1 MKIYLIAKQTF
12 AEIYESKVLLN
23 VAFLGAF
30 LFLVTFVVSEFSY
43 GVANKVTLDIG
54 LGSLSLSGVGIALFL
69 GATLIP
75 KEIASR
81 TLYMVISRPVSR
93 MTFLVGKLLG
103 LAGILL
109 VNVLVLF
116 GILYSFYAALGGE
129 FNYLIPWALFYIYL
143 ESLIVMLIVVFFS
156 LISNNIIAVFITL
169 TLFASGHAVE
179 SVRDTMA
186 YKTNLLMKGFVDY
199 YSYFLPNF
207 TKLNIKTFVLYERF
221 IETSYLGSAFLYGAL
236 WAFVFLG
243 LSTLVISKKEFS

>member
-1 MKIYLIAKQTF
+1 MKVILIAKQTF

-30 LFLVTFVVSEFSY
+30 LFLVTFVASEFSY

-54 LGSLSLSGVGIALFL
+54 LGTLSLSVVGIALFL
-69 GATLIP
+69 GATLIE
-75 KEIASR
+75 KEIANR

-93 MTFLVGKLLG
+93 TTFLLGKLLG

-109 VNVLVLF
+109 VNELILF
-116 GILYSFYAALGGE
+116 VILYAFYFALGGSY
-129 FNYLIPWALFYIYL
+129 NYLIPWSLFYIYL

-156 LISNNIIAVFITL
+156 LISNNIISVFITL

-179 SVRDTMA
+179 SVRETMA
-186 YKTNLLMKGFVDY
+186 YKTNPMLQAFVDY
-199 YSYFLPNF
+199 YSYILPNF

-221 IETSYLGSAFLYGAL
+221 IESGYLLSAFLYGAL
-236 WAFVFLG
+236 WSLVFLS